1 MIIELNTQTS
11 IKQIQE
17 SFTNRFPFLKIE
29 FFTDANHDGIN
40 TANEM
45 IKDHNLTLG
54 GLATQNISTNLEIHG
69 TQTITEMEQLFKN
82 NFGVIAQVFYKRNN
96 NWLVTSS
103 TSDKLTL
110 NELNQKAEDHAKPVS
125 EEGMVDAADRM
136 ELE

>member
-1 MIIELNTQTS
+1 MIITLNTQTS

-17 SFTNRFPFLKIE
+17 SFANRFPFLKIE
-29 FFTDANHDGIN
+29 FFIDANHDGIN

-96 NWLVTSS
+96 NWLVTS

>member
-1 MIIELNTQTS
+1 MMITLNTQTS

-17 SFTNRFPFLKIE
+17 SFANRFPFLKIE
-29 FFTDANHDGIN
+29 FFIDANNDSIN

-45 IKDHNLTLG
+45 IKDPNLTLG
-54 GLATQNISTNLEIHG
+54 SLAKQNINTNIEIHG
-69 TQTITEMEQLFKN
+69 THTINELEQLFKN
-82 NFGVIAQVFYKRNN
+82 SFGVIAQVFYKRNN
-96 NWLVTSS
+96 NWLVTS

-110 NELNQKAEDHAKPVS
+110 NELNQKAEDNAKPIN

>member
-1 MIIELNTQTS
+1 MIIALNTQTS
-11 IKQIQE
+11 IKQVQE
-17 SFTNRFPFLKIE
+17 SFANRFPFLKIE
-29 FFTDANHDGIN
+29 FFIDANHDGIN

-45 IKDHNLTLG
+45 IKDHDLTLG
-54 GLATQNISTNLEIHG
+54 SLAAQNINTNLEIHG
-69 TQTITEMEQLFKN
+69 THTITELEHLFKN

-110 NELNQKAEDHAKPVS
+110 NELNQKAEDHVKPVN

>member
-1 MIIELNTQTS
+1 MIIVLNTQTS

-17 SFTNRFPFLKIE
+17 SFANRFPFLKIE
-29 FFTDANHDGIN
+29 FFIDANHDGIN

-54 GLATQNISTNLEIHG
+54 SLAAQNINTNLEIHG
-69 TQTITEMEQLFKN
+69 MQTINELEHLFKN

-96 NWLVTSS
+96 NWLLTS

-110 NELNQKAEDHAKPVS
+110 NELNKKAEEHAKPITGES
-125 EEGMVDAADRM
+125 MVDAADRM

>member
-29 FFTDANHDGIN
+29 FFIDANHDGIN

-54 GLATQNISTNLEIHG
+54 SLAAQNINTNLEIHG
-69 TQTITEMEQLFKN
+69 TQTITELEQLFKN

-96 NWLVTSS
+96 NWLVTS

-110 NELNQKAEDHAKPVS
+110 NELNQKAEDHAKPLN

>member
-1 MIIELNTQTS
+1 MIITINTQTT
-11 IKQIQE
+11 IKQILE
-17 SFTNRFPFLKIE
+17 NFANRFPFLKIE
-29 FFTDANHDGIN
+29 FFIDANKDGIN

-54 GLATQNISTNLEIHG
+54 SLANQNINTKLEIHG
-69 TQTITEMEQLFKN
+69 TFTIDELEHLFKN

-96 NWLVTSS
+96 NWLVTS

-110 NELNQKAEDHAKPVS
+110 NELNQKAEDHVKPVN

>member
-29 FFTDANHDGIN
+29 FFIDANHDGIN

-54 GLATQNISTNLEIHG
+54 SLAAQNINTNLEIHG
-69 TQTITEMEQLFKN
+69 MQTINELEHLFKN

-96 NWLVTSS
+96 NWLVTS

-110 NELNQKAEDHAKPVS
+110 NELNQKAEDHAKPLN

>member
-1 MIIELNTQTS
+1 MIITLNTQTS

-29 FFTDANHDGIN
+29 FFIDANHDGIN

-54 GLATQNISTNLEIHG
+54 SLAAQNINTNLELHG
-69 TQTITEMEQLFKN
+69 TQTINELEQLFKK
-82 NFGVIAQVFYKRNN
+82 NFGLIAQVFYKRNN
-96 NWLVTSS
+96 NWLVTS

-110 NELNQKAEDHAKPVS
+110 NELNQKAEDHAKPLN

>member
-1 MIIELNTQTS
+1 MIITLNTQTS
-11 IKQIQE
+11 IKQLQE
-17 SFTNRFPFLKIE
+17 SFANRFPFLKIE
-29 FFTDANHDGIN
+29 FFIDANHDGIN

-54 GLATQNISTNLEIHG
+54 SLSAQNINTNLEIHG
-69 TQTITEMEQLFKN
+69 THTITELEQLFKN

-96 NWLVTSS
+96 NWLVTS

-110 NELNQKAEDHAKPVS
+110 NELNQKAEDHAKPVN

>member
-29 FFTDANHDGIN
+29 FFIDANHDGIN

-110 NELNQKAEDHAKPVS
+110 NELNQKAEEKAKPVS